1 MFTPGLVS
9 VTFRPL
15 ARWEIASLM
24 RECALTAVEWGGDVH
39 VPADDPTAIADAVQV
54 SRDNGITIVS
64 YGSYYRAG
72 ATTDETTAE
81 FQKQLS
87 ATVALGAPNIRIWAG
102 TKGSQTATAA
112 ERKAFTDDIR
122 HVCRLAAAK
131 QKTVSLECHN
141 GTLTD
146 DCDSALR
153 LVEEV
158 AADNLRLYWQPN
170 QFRDDAYNL
179 DTVRRL
185 LPYTSNVHVFSWTSH
200 DGRTTEMYPLDR
212 FASLWR
218 KYIDVL
224 RSDNV
229 DRNLLIE
236 FVCDNTTDQLRRDAE
251 TLLGWL

>member
-1 MFTPGLVS
+1 M
-9 VTFRPL
+9 
-15 ARWEIASLM
+15 
-24 RECALTAVEWGGDVH
+24 
-39 VPADDPTAIADAVQV
+39 
-54 SRDNGITIVS
+54 
-64 YGSYYRAG
+64 
-72 ATTDETTAE
+72 
-81 FQKQLS
+81 
-87 ATVALGAPNIRIWAG
+87 
-102 TKGSQTATAA
+102 
-112 ERKAFTDDIR
+112 
-122 HVCRLAAAK
+122 CRLAAAK

-200 DGRTTEMYPLDR
+200 DGGTTEMYPLDR

-224 RSDNV
+224 RSDNI